1 MLVIIFWKIKT
12 LDKNSYLKHGFFQRP
27 AAALRMAGRTT
38 AKTERQ
44 FVWTRENINRKLHP
58 L

>member
-44 FVWTRENINRKLHP
+44 FV
-58 L
+58 